1 MADAT
6 ARVAAGGRGVLYIVW
21 GHRID
26 DMLSRSIASLGQ
38 HHPELPVHVER
49 LPDDTDK
56 HKGLLE
62 KARMAEISP
71 FEETLFLDVDT
82 VVVDRLDFGF
92 ERARRHGLAC
102 AICENPWARR
112 HSGLRDAGDLIEYN
126 TGVLFFGAKSRT
138 VFERWRQLAP
148 TVESST
154 VYMENGQPKIQP
166 ADDQAAFCL
175 AVEQTDFVPYVLP
188 HNWNFRPYFHKTFF
202 GPLKIW
208 HSYVA
213 LPESFR
219 ALNEAYRDPAK
230 ILEWHRI
237 S

>member
-1 MADAT
+1 MAAP
-6 ARVAAGGRGVLYIVW
+6 AGRGVLYIVW
-21 GHRID
+21 GHGVD
-26 DMLSRSIASLGQ
+26 QALERSIASVRQ

-56 HKGLLE
+56 YQGLLE
-62 KARMAEISP
+62 KARMAEVSP

-82 VVVDRLDFGF
+82 LVLDRLDFGF
-92 ERARRHGLAC
+92 DRAARYGLAC

-112 HSGLRDAGDLIEYN
+112 HTGMRDVGDLVEYN
-126 TGVLFFGAKSRT
+126 TGVVFFGPKSRA
-138 VFERWRQLAP
+138 VFARWRELVP
-148 TVESST
+148 TVVSST
-154 VYMENGQPKIQP
+154 IYMENGQKKIQP
-166 ADDQAAFCL
+166 VEDQASFCL
-175 AVEQTDFVPYVLP
+175 AVEQTGFVPYVLP

-208 HSYVA
+208 HSYA
-213 LPESFR
+213 QFPDAFR
-219 ALNEAYRDPAK
+219 ELNEAYRDPKK